1 MPGNEDANLMAAVI
15 SFFVLLGTIRY
26 WMSLSS
32 KAENKKAENKKSL
45 LKAAE
50 DCDMHKVA
58 SLIKAGTDVVCKNGA
73 GNTAVELAQ
82 NAQTIDLL
90 KGAGVTMPEFPE
102 EEKIDLLIEY
112 AKKGLAGGALMAIQA
127 GEDVNHKDK
136 AGNTAVELAQNAQT
150 IDLLKGE
157 GTTMPEFPE
166 EKKNNLLIEYAKK
179 GATGGA
185 LMAIQAGED
194 VNHKDREGN
203 SCLHITAAQGGN
215 VILRI
220 LLNAGTK
227 VSAKNKA
234 GYTSIE
240 LVVEQK
246 HEAHQEKTCA

>member
-127 GEDVNHKDK
+127 GEDVNHKD
-136 AGNTAVELAQNAQT
+136 
-150 IDLLKGE
+150 
-157 GTTMPEFPE
+157 
-166 EKKNNLLIEYAKK
+166 
-179 GATGGA
+179 
-185 LMAIQAGED
+185 
-194 VNHKDREGN
+194 REGN